1 MTALRTARRQVV
13 RTALRMGDVP
23 ATALRATD
31 VPATAVRETPVLVSG
46 TRMTGTGAVDTRA
59 MGTRIMGKGTVD
71 TRVTG
76 AVAPSG
82 PRGTSARRPYGGVV
96 AAADRHR
103 DVVPA
108 AREGVPA

>member
-1 MTALRTARRQVV
+1 MR
-13 RTALRMGDVP
+13 DVP

-31 VPATAVRETPVLVSG
+31 VPATTVRKTPVLVSG
-46 TRMTGTGAVDTRA
+46 TRMTGTGAMDTRAMDTRA
-59 MGTRIMGKGTVD
+59 MGTRIMGKETVS

-82 PRGTSARRPYGGVV
+82 PRGTGARRPYGGVV

-103 DVVPA
+103 DVVPG